1 MELRECRRPKGRQER
16 GAGNPNGDPAT
27 YASAYLAL
35 LGNDQLSAKGRI
47 CGMRHVFVHVACLLF
62 RVFCQ
67 ALGRASN
74 RT

>member
-1 MELRECRRPKGRQER
+1 MNEGPGIPKGS
-16 GAGNPNGDPAT
+16 GNVRML
-27 YASAYLAL
+27 AYLAL
-35 LGNDQLSAKGRI
+35 LGNDQLSAKGRM
-47 CGMRHVFVHVACLLF
+47 CRMRHVFVHVACLLF